1 MGINLGDIA
10 TSPQN
15 LQQSVVPTPIPA
27 PAPQIELPMGVEK
40 VDRGQGGLLSLNLSK
55 GVSLDLTKTL
65 PTLKKVKAGLGWDAV
80 NGMNMDLDVFALL
93 LHNGKIKDVSDI
105 IFFNQPNTNKGV
117 VLSGDNRT
125 GEGEGDDE
133 SISVNLDTVPQDIT
147 EVVFFV
153 NIYDAMAKQQNF
165 GMVKNAYIRLLNEET
180 GKEEAIY
187 VLNEQGG
194 LYTTFKFAGLQ
205 RNATGWTFKTYGEGT
220 HGNVQEIA
228 NQYC

>member
-10 TSPQN
+10 TTPQN
-15 LQQSVVPTPIPA
+15 LQESVTPA

-55 GVSLDLTKTL
+55 GVSLDLNKTL

-80 NGMNMDLDVFALL
+80 QGQSMDLDVFALL
-93 LHNGKIKDVSDI
+93 LHNGKIKDTSDI

-125 GEGEGDDE
+125 GIGEGDDE
-133 SISVNLDTVPQDIT
+133 SISVNLDTVPQDVT

-153 NIYDAMAKQQNF
+153 NIFDAMARQQNF
-165 GMVKNAYIRLLNEET
+165 GMVKNSYIRLVNEET

-187 VLNEQGG
+187 ILNEQGG

-205 RNATGWTFKTYGEGT
+205 RNPSGWVFKTYGEGT

>member
-15 LQQSVVPTPIPA
+15 LQESVAQQPA
-27 PAPQIELPMGVEK
+27 PTPQIELPMGVEK

-65 PTLKKVKAGLGWDAV
+65 PTLRRVKAGLGWDAC
-80 NGMNMDLDVFALL
+80 NGQSMDLDVFALL
-93 LHNGKIKDVSDI
+93 LHNGKIKDTSDI
-105 IFFNQPNTNKGV
+105 VFFNQPNTNKGV

-133 SISVNLDTVPQDIT
+133 SISVNLDTVPADVT

-153 NIYDAMAKQQNF
+153 NIYDAVARQQNF
-165 GMVKNAYIRLLNEET
+165 GMVKNAYIRLVNEDT
-180 GKEEAIY
+180 SKEEAIY

-194 LYTTFKFAGLQ
+194 LYTTFKFAGLC
-205 RNATGWTFKTYGEGT
+205 RNGANWEFKTYGEGT

-228 NQYC
+228 NKYC